1 MATKKKAA
9 AANTKAPA
17 ATEKKAA
24 VVKASITTPVKTEM
38 VTIFK
43 TTYGYYRYWVK
54 NILAGGGIIKYRF
67 IKNPDSYAG
76 VISVAKPEADKA
88 KKVLAEYK
96 KQNPETVS
104 MWE

>member
-17 ATEKKAA
+17 TTEKKAVISKPA
-24 VVKASITTPVKTEM
+24 KAEM
-38 VTIFK
+38 VAIFK
-43 TTYGYYRYWVK
+43 TAYGYYRYWVK
-54 NILAGGGIIKYRF
+54 NILADGGIIKYRF

-76 VISVAKPEADKA
+76 VISVAKAEADKA

-96 KQNPETVS
+96 KQNPGTVS
-104 MWE
+104 MWD

>member
-17 ATEKKAA
+17 ATEKKAE
-24 VVKASITTPVKTEM
+24 VKAAVSKPAKTEM
-38 VTIFK
+38 VAIFK

-54 NILAGGGIIKYRF
+54 NILADGGIIKYRF
-67 IKNPDSYAG
+67 IKNRDSYAG
-76 VISVAKPEADKA
+76 VISVAKGDADKA

-96 KQNPETVS
+96 KQNPGTVS

>member
-17 ATEKKAA
+17 VTEKKVAS
-24 VVKASITTPVKTEM
+24 VKAPVIKPTKTEM

-43 TTYGYYRYWVK
+43 TTYGYYRYWIK
-54 NILAGGGIIKYRF
+54 NILADGGIIKYRF

-76 VISVAKPEADKA
+76 KLRSVCTS
-88 KKVLAEYK
+88 
-96 KQNPETVS
+96 Q
-104 MWE
+104 